1 VKIHT
6 TTRDIDLDPATDGAL
21 TQKQLDDMDTIY
33 FTAALVEASGAAGAD
48 HQCLTAWVR
57 IAQHLRAKGYKR
69 VTA

>member
-6 TTRDIDLDPATDGAL
+6 TTRDIDLDPAADGAL

-33 FTAALVEASGAAGAD
+33 FTAALVGAARDAGAGY
-48 HQCLTAWVR
+48 QCLEVWTDMAKS
-57 IAQHLRAKGYKR
+57 LRAKGYQR